1 MTVIAHLSD
10 PHLDGTTEARDRLR
24 RITSYLLAFTTPVD
38 VVLVTGDLADHGT
51 EYAEVAAELSAFG
64 DLPVLVLP
72 GNHDVRPNFRTGLTA
87 YVDPALT
94 DAGSAGAPT
103 SGQLSAEDPVHQVRD
118 LAGARFVL
126 LDTTVPGED
135 HGLLSADSLDWL
147 DAALA
152 EPYDGPVFIA
162 FHHPPVGLQHP
173 TMDQWL
179 LREPGQFAAVLRR
192 HPVTALL
199 AGHLHNGIS
208 TTYAGLPLL
217 LAPGIRSTVPLTLE
231 PPSPS
236 GSLVDLTAPPGLALH
251 VHRAGIPLLTKFVHL
266 A

>member
-1 MTVIAHLSD
+1 MSD
-10 PHLDGTTEARDRLR
+10 PHLDGTTEARERLR
-24 RITSYLLAFTTPVD
+24 RVTSYLLAFSRPVD

-51 EYAEVAAELSAFG
+51 EYAEVAAELTAFS

-72 GNHDVRPNFRTGLTA
+72 GNHDVRPAFRTGLTA
-87 YVDPALT
+87 YVEPV
-94 DAGSAGAPT
+94 GG
-103 SGQLSAEDPVHQVRD
+103 GEDPVHQLRD
-118 LAGARFVL
+118 VASARFVL

-217 LAPGIRSTVPLTLE
+217 LAPGIRSTVPLSFE
-231 PPSPS
+231 PPTPT
-236 GSLVDLTAPPGLALH
+236 GSLVDLTTPPGLALH
-251 VHRAGIPLLTKFVHL
+251 VHHPDTPLLTKFVHL

>member
-1 MTVIAHLSD
+1 VTVIAHLSD
-10 PHLDGTTEARDRLR
+10 PHLDGTSEARDRLR
-24 RITSYLLAFTTPVD
+24 RVTSYLLAFTRPVD

-51 EYAEVAAELSAFG
+51 EYAEVAAELAAFG
-64 DLPVLVLP
+64 DRPVLVLP
-72 GNHDVRPNFRTGLTA
+72 GNHDTRANFRTGLTA
-87 YVDPALT
+87 YVEPA
-94 DAGSAGAPT
+94 GG
-103 SGQLSAEDPVHQVRD
+103 AEDPIHQLRD
-118 LAGARFVL
+118 VAGARYVL

-147 DAALA
+147 DATLS
-152 EPYDGPVFIA
+152 EPYDGPTFIA

-199 AGHLHNGIS
+199 AGHLHNGLS

-217 LAPGIRSTVPLTLE
+217 LAPGIRSTVPLPFE
-231 PPSPS
+231 PPSPN
-236 GSLVDLTAPPGLALH
+236 GSLVDLTTPPGLALH
-251 VHRAGIPLLTKFVHL
+251 VHTPDAPLFTKFVHL